1 MNIFKST
8 AIYFF
13 QVINFLIF
21 ARVVISW
28 VARGQS
34 NQIFDL
40 IYRLTEPI
48 LSPFRQL
55 QEKIGIG
62 GMLDFSPIMALLT
75 MNFLVN
81 FIIRL

>member
-1 MNIFKST
+1 MNIIKST
-8 AIYFF
+8 VVYFF

-40 IYRLTEPI
+40 IYQLTEPI
-48 LSPFRQL
+48 LAPFRHL

-75 MNFLVN
+75 MNFLMN

>member
-1 MNIFKST
+1 MSIFKVT

-21 ARVVISW
+21 ARVVLSW
-28 VARGQS
+28 VARGRR
-34 NQIFDL
+34 NQIIDL
-40 IYRLTEPI
+40 VYQLTEPI

-75 MNFLVN
+75 LSFILNFL
-81 FIIRL
+81 LGL

>member
-28 VARGQS
+28 VARGKRS
-34 NQIFDL
+34 QIIDL
-40 IYRLTEPI
+40 IYQLTEPI

-55 QEKIGIG
+55 QYKLGIG

-75 MNFLVN
+75 MNFILN
-81 FIIRL
+81 FLLRL

>member
-1 MNIFKST
+1 MSIFKVT

-21 ARVVISW
+21 ARVVLSW
-28 VARGQS
+28 VAQGRR
-34 NQIFDL
+34 NRIIDL
-40 IYRLTEPI
+40 IYQLTEPI

-75 MNFLVN
+75 LSFILNFL
-81 FIIRL
+81 LGL